1 MTRRTGFTLAVL
13 LALAAWAGAQGPAPA
28 LPADVRLRMLKENRL
43 LLNDLVHQGIALSKA
58 DNPVS
63 RAEECEKTVRTL
75 GAAVRRAAE
84 AENPDR
90 VAELGDYLDVVV
102 RDGLVPNL
110 DEADQT
116 IDPAS
121 PEWRR
126 LKAVRERAVSGLD
139 ELQTALPTTGKVGE
153 HDRVKDLRGKLGG
166 LKERV
171 KEK

>member
-1 MTRRTGFTLAVL
+1 MTRVGLTLAVF
-13 LALAAWAGAQGPAPA
+13 LALAAWAGAQGPSPA

-63 RAEECEKTVRTL
+63 RAEECEKVVRTL

-90 VAELGDYLDVVV
+90 VAELGEHLDVVV

-110 DEADQT
+110 DEAAGMVA
-116 IDPAS
+116 PES
-121 PEWRR
+121 PEAKR
-126 LKAVRERAVSGLD
+126 LKEVRERAASGLD
-139 ELQTALPTTGKVGE
+139 ELQSALPTTGKVGE
-153 HDRVKDLRGKLGG
+153 NDKVKDLRGKLGG